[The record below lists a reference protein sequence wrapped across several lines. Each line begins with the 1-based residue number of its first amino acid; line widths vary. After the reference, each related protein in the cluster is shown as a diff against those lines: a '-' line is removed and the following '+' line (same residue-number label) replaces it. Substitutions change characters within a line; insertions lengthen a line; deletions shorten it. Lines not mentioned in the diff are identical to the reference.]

1 MKVSVEGERLN
12 LSSVTARG
20 WNSPNNS
27 TIIAGDVVYSISQSR
42 NIDFSPQ
49 L

>member
-1 MKVSVEGERLN
+1 MKVSVDGERLN
-12 LSSVTARG
+12 LSKDMSVTARG

-27 TIIAGDVVYSISQSR
+27 TIIAGDV
-42 NIDFSPQ
+42 SPQ